1 MKSTARWTSLA
12 AMILLGAG
20 VMHCGASAS
29 EDSFDSPGYDPD
41 QGGGGAAGGS
51 GVAGA
56 SQYDAG
62 LPPEKELESSYRSPV
77 ATGRFV
83 WVANPTSGRVAYVDA
98 ASLEVRSVPAGNG
111 PTFMAAVPHET
122 DDVALTV
129 NVASSD
135 ASVLR
140 RKQDGNLVAT
150 NLPIHSDANS
160 WAVSPSGRWAVAWSD
175 ARQEQ
180 SPSGLEAFQDITVLG
195 LTEGAESTKRLTV
208 GYRPVALAFAADETE
223 AFAVTQDGISV
234 IDLQSPDGPIMSR
247 LVPISDDPLED
258 AGSRDVSITPDGSY
272 ALVRRDGDAR
282 VTVVPLAGGD
292 LVQVQLPGPC
302 TDLDLS
308 ADGTKAVAVVRDT
321 NEVVVLSIPE
331 IATSPDQF
339 VATTV
344 EKLIVGSVSLASESA
359 TGLLYSTASHEQRI
373 AVLDYAQSP
382 VGLRPIKLYGDVL
395 SAMMAPNGKTGIV
408 VHGAGFAFSALVFE
422 PQLPAKLVGSTG
434 AITQIAISPDGSRT
448 VLAARKDNTK
458 SYEAFLVRG
467 FTQQVDLYALSSPP
481 IAVGMV
487 PTANRAYVAQEHPEG
502 RITFVDLDS
511 GLARTLTG
519 FELAARVVDGSEP

>member
-1 MKSTARWTSLA
+1 MRSTARWTSPA
-12 AMILLGAG
+12 AMLLLGAG
-20 VMHCGASAS
+20 LLHCGSSAN
-29 EDSFDSPGYDPD
+29 EDSYGAPGYEPGEGY
-41 QGGGGAAGGS
+41 GGYAGSGGS
-51 GVAGA
+51 AGSA
-56 SQYDAG
+56 QSDAG
-62 LPPEKELESSYRSPV
+62 LPPEQELESSYRSPV

-83 WVANPTSGRVAYVDA
+83 WIANPTSGRVAYVDA
-98 ASLEVRSVPAGNG
+98 ATLEVRSVPAGNG
-111 PTFMAAVPHET
+111 PTYMAAVPHET
-122 DDVALTV
+122 DDVALTI

-150 NLPIHSDANS
+150 NVPIHSDANS
-160 WAVSPSGRWAVAWSD
+160 WAVSGSGKWAVAWSD
-175 ARQEQ
+175 ARQVD
-180 SPSGLEAFQDITVLG
+180 SPGALEAYQDITVAH
-195 LTEGAESTKRLTV
+195 LTEGAETTRRLTV

-234 IDLQSPDGPIMSR
+234 IDLQSPDGPIMTR

-272 ALVRRDGDAR
+272 ALVRRDGDAI

-292 LVQVQLPGPC
+292 LVQVQLPGAC

-321 NEVVVLSIPE
+321 NDVVILPIPE
-331 IATSPDQF
+331 IVTAPDQF
-339 VATTV
+339 VTTKV
-344 EKLIVGSVSLASESA
+344 EKLIVGSVSLATDSA
-359 TGLLYSTASHEQRI
+359 SGLLYSTASHEQRI
-373 AVLDYAQSP
+373 AVLDYDQTP
-382 VGLRPIKLYGDVL
+382 VGVRPIKLYGDVL

-408 VHGAGFAFSALVFE
+408 VHGAGFAFSALVLE
-422 PQLPAKLVGSTG
+422 PQLPAKLVGASG
-434 AITQIAISPDGSRT
+434 EITQIAISPDGSRT
-448 VLAARKDNTK
+448 VLAARQDSSK

-502 RITFVDLDS
+502 RITFVDLDT